1 MPQVAGAR
9 LGEIT
14 EKVCLGRCVQGWPR
28 TCYEGH
34 EPAVW
39 RLEESVRV
47 RGLESNKMKYRYIG
61 AVAGALGSVFMT
73 GLAQAEEKPIASTA
87 EESQGHASGFM
98 LQGRVQAQ
106 GGLLS
111 LTGGPGF
118 LLGYRGPS
126 FALGLGL
133 GLTRIGISTGEG
145 GDTSAS
151 LSLFQ
156 VVPTAMI
163 DVWRSA
169 DGRA

>member
-1 MPQVAGAR
+1 
-9 LGEIT
+9 
-14 EKVCLGRCVQGWPR
+14 
-28 TCYEGH
+28 
-34 EPAVW
+34 
-39 RLEESVRV
+39 
-47 RGLESNKMKYRYIG
+47 
-61 AVAGALGSVFMT
+61 MT